1 VSRGTWR
8 PGSKGRDEDLLADM
22 RWRIG
27 KLDSYADRVRRSSR
41 EIIIASALTLAA
53 LAFLLAALW
62 GGAAVTGKS
71 KVGNVAS
78 EEDTIK

>member
-1 VSRGTWR
+1 
-8 PGSKGRDEDLLADM
+8 M
-22 RWRIG
+22 RWKSE

-53 LAFLLAALW
+53 LAFLLAAVL
-62 GGAAVTGKS
+62 GGAVTGKS

-78 EEDTIK
+78 EEEAIK

>member
-1 VSRGTWR
+1 
-8 PGSKGRDEDLLADM
+8 M

-27 KLDSYADRVRRSSR
+27 RLDSYADRVRRSSR

-62 GGAAVTGKS
+62 GGAVTGKA

-78 EEDTIK
+78 EEETIK